1 MSIFKKIFSDK
12 AQVSGINM
20 MLRGL
25 GIDIESLLPQAEKSL
40 KDWFSGMEAKAGSKL
55 TAVAVLDNDKFIIS
69 LYKVNEDGSLSAYG
83 NSFELSNFKQF
94 LNNLENIK
102 NVTNETEN
110 RPVAEIASP
119 TDEPTADPG
128 ADTDPGA
135 DSDPGSATEPAE
147 PAGE

>member
-25 GIDIESLLPQAEKSL
+25 GIDIESLLPQAEKAL

-55 TAVAVLDNDKFIIS
+55 TAVSVLEDDKFIIS
-69 LYKVNEDGSLSAYG
+69 LYKVDGHGGLTAYG
-83 NSFELSNFKQF
+83 EGFALSDFKQF
-94 LNNLENIK
+94 LNNLENLK
-102 NVTNETEN
+102 NVTNDAEN
-110 RPVAEIASP
+110 RPVAEIAG
-119 TDEPTADPG
+119 PTA
-128 ADTDPGA
+128 TE
-135 DSDPGSATEPAE
+135 PGSAQPEPTEPGTGAAAD